1 MSCLIEY
8 QRWLA
13 ATKGDLQTQRELVEI
28 ASNPQEIEGRFSSML
43 EFGTA
48 GLRGILGVGLNR
60 MNIYTVRH
68 ATQGLANLIVSNG
81 EGAKKRGVAI
91 AHDCRNMSHEFA
103 LEAAGVLAA
112 AGISSY
118 VFDALRPT
126 PELSFAVREFNCIAG
141 INITASHNPK
151 EYNGYKVYWEGG
163 AQIGPEQADIVIKEI
178 RENDIFSD
186 VFFIPL
192 KKAEERG
199 FVKYIGAEIDEKFLN
214 KVLEQSICRDAVQT
228 VSESFKIIYTPFHG
242 TGYKLVPEVLRRLG
256 FKHILPVPEQM
267 VIDGNFPTVKS
278 PNPEDKEGFALA
290 IELAKRVNSDLIIGT
305 DPDADRMGIIVRDDK
320 GEYVSLT
327 GNQVGVLLADY
338 IITARKEKSRLPAD
352 AAIITSIV
360 STQMTKAVCKDN
372 NVKFFEV
379 LTGFKFVGEKI
390 RELEQTGEATFIF
403 AFEESYGYLAGTYAR
418 DKDAVVASML
428 ISEAAAFYKCKG
440 MTLYK
445 ALQSLFEKYGFFS
458 EKTINIKMDGY
469 DALERMKKLMEKLRS
484 ELPSEIGGV
493 SVVASRDYLKG
504 IRTLH
509 STGEKTPTG
518 QSKSNV
524 LFYEMADGS
533 SIIVR
538 PSGTEPKVKL
548 YLLVRSE
555 SKKQAEEL
563 INNYEQSLKSFF

>member
-91 AHDCRNMSHEFA
+91 AHDCRNMSREFA

>member
-1 MSCLIEY
+1 
-8 QRWLA
+8 
-13 ATKGDLQTQRELVEI
+13 
-28 ASNPQEIEGRFSSML
+28 
-43 EFGTA
+43 
-48 GLRGILGVGLNR
+48 

-91 AHDCRNMSHEFA
+91 AHDCRNMSREFA

>member
-91 AHDCRNMSHEFA
+91 AHDCRNMSREFA

-242 TGYKLVPEVLRRLG
+242 TGYKLVPEVLCRLG

>member
-28 ASNPQEIEGRFSSML
+28 ASNPQEIEDRFSSML

-91 AHDCRNMSHEFA
+91 AHDCRNMSREFA

-338 IITARKEKSRLPAD
+338 IITARKEKSKLPAD

>member
-91 AHDCRNMSHEFA
+91 AHDCRNMSREFA

-228 VSESFKIIYTPFHG
+228 VYESFKIIYTPFHG

>member
-91 AHDCRNMSHEFA
+91 AHDCRNMSREFA

-338 IITARKEKSRLPAD
+338 IITARKEKSKLPAD